1 MSTNIGPSELIVILC
16 VVLLLFGLPLMLA
29 FVISQRFLARR
40 RHKELDRLM
49 DAVEDARGMKPRGCI
64 NDIGALP

>member
-16 VVLLLFGLPLMLA
+16 VVLLLFGLSLMLA

-49 DAVEDARGMKPRGCI
+49 DAVEAARGMKPRGCI